1 MNTGVRRTASTLAW
15 GLFCASS
22 WTWCIGMFLPL
33 LLFGTFGAESFW
45 VFAIPNVIGCTAFG
59 YIVSAQRS
67 KELVVAHARPM
78 RCFAFITIAFQ
89 VFFIGYGSALML
101 FSEGSSFADTWP
113 VLGIVLTM
121 GAAALASSRRNDTFW
136 LGFAVAATVAAIAL
150 FFTLLSFI
158 GGFPDVLTPTDAPSL
173 AAAAPALI
181 LGFLLCPYLD
191 PTFHRARQATPSRH
205 AFLVFGVVFSFMLIF
220 VAATFDP
227 ESIGPVILPIVFA
240 QWMIQLVFTAGAHLR
255 ELATLPRALFG
266 ANISCLAALGLG
278 VILGLPSIAD
288 ERIYLAFLGF
298 YTIPFPLY
306 ILVAVV
312 AGPRGTVPPRAFIA
326 ILLVSAA
333 LSPLAWLGFVEE
345 QTPLLLW
352 VFGVVLL
359 AGGVIGM
366 VIRRTRPALNP
377 LT

>member
-1 MNTGVRRTASTLAW
+1 MNTGVSRTASTLAW

-33 LLFGTFGAESFW
+33 LLFGIFGAESFL

-59 YIVSAQRS
+59 YVVSAKRS
-67 KELVVAHARPM
+67 KGLVEAHARPM
-78 RCFAFITIAFQ
+78 RVFAFTTIAFQ
-89 VFFIGYGSALML
+89 VFFLGYGSALML
-101 FSEGSSFADTWP
+101 FNDASSFADTWP

-121 GAAALASSRRNDTFW
+121 GAAALASSRRGNTFW

-150 FFTLLSFI
+150 FIALLTFV
-158 GGFPDVLTPTDAPSL
+158 GGFPDVSTPSDAPSL
-173 AAAAPALI
+173 AAAAPALM

-191 PTFHRARQATPSRH
+191 PTFHRARQAAPSRH
-205 AFLVFGVVFSFMLIF
+205 AFFVFGVVFSFMLIF

-227 ESIGPVILPIVFA
+227 ATIGPVVLPIVFA

-255 ELATLPRALFG
+255 ELAELPRAVFG
-266 ANISCLAALGLG
+266 ANLSCLAALGLG
-278 VILGLPSIAD
+278 VVLGLPGVAD

-306 ILVAVV
+306 VLVALV
-312 AGPRGTVPPRAFIA
+312 AGPQSTLPPKAFIA

-359 AGGVIGM
+359 AGGVIGR
-366 VIRRTRPALNP
+366 VSRPTCRTLSPA
-377 LT
+377 T